1 MLLAERHHK
10 VLNMLLFRLY
20 AHASIYDHLVQLKKD
35 GYGIICLYFC
45 DVLVT
50 MHRVTRC
57 EDGYARRETD
67 TMDTFVDSSWY
78 YLRYLDP
85 RNTTQPFSRDAANK
99 YMPVDLYIGG
109 KEHGTRI

>member
-1 MLLAERHHK
+1 MLS
-10 VLNMLLFRLY
+10 VNW
-20 AHASIYDHLVQLKKD
+20 YDMNHCTSQNKGLVTQTKPL
-35 GYGIICLYFC
+35 FC

-50 MHRVTRC
+50 MHRVARC

-85 RNTTQPFSRDAANK
+85 RNTTQPFSRDAAHK

-109 KEHGTRI
+109 KEHGTGT